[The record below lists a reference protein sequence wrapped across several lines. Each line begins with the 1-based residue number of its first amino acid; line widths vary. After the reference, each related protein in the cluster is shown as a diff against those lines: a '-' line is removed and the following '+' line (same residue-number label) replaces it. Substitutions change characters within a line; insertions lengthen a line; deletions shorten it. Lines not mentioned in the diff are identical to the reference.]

1 MSGVDSMENGEK
13 LKNFLNVSSKET
25 IAKLIKKLESL
36 NDHEL
41 NEYAEF
47 LKSLF
52 R

>member
-1 MSGVDSMENGEK
+1 MEDGDK
-13 LKNFLNVSSKET
+13 LKNFLSVSSKET
-25 IAKLIKKLESL
+25 IAKLVEKLESL
-36 NDHEL
+36 NDDEL